1 LDSPLTILLY
11 LVSKRIYNGSDNEM
25 QIVYLLRTEDRAKAV
40 PTLLAQF
47 NLLGFKGK
55 RIALKA
61 NYNSADPFP
70 GSTHL
75 ETLAAIVKEL
85 KSAGAADIALAERSG
100 MGLTSE
106 VLAKMGVLKLSEQL
120 GFTVVAL
127 DGTEE
132 ELWTR
137 FSPSPGLHW
146 ENGFWVARIC
156 KKADKVVQTCC
167 LKTHR
172 FGGHFTLSLKNSIG
186 LIARYG
192 PKDGYNYMGALHS
205 SPHQRLM
212 IAEANLAYN
221 PDIIVMDGIEAFVKG
236 GPEDG
241 DRVNPQVMLAS
252 QDRVAIDAVGVAIL
266 RHFGTT
272 HEVSEGKI
280 FEQQQIARAA
290 ELGLGVRSANDIKLV
305 PLDAESKGFSDEID
319 AILAKG

>member
-1 LDSPLTILLY
+1 MET
-11 LVSKRIYNGSDNEM
+11 
-25 QIVYLLRTEDRAKAV
+25 VYVLKTGDRSKAV

-47 NLLGFKGK
+47 NLSDFKGRK
-55 RIALKA
+55 IALKA

-75 ETLAAIVKEL
+75 ETLGAIVREL
-85 KSAGAADIALAERSG
+85 KNAGAVEIALAERSG
-100 MGLTSE
+100 MGLTGKVLSE
-106 VLAKMGVLKLSEQL
+106 MGVLKLSEQL
-120 GFTVVAL
+120 GFTVVIL
-127 DGTEE
+127 DGTDEK
-132 ELWTR
+132 LWTR
-137 FSPSPGLHW
+137 FSPSPSLHW
-146 ENGFWVARIC
+146 ENGFWVAKTC
-156 KKADKVVQTCC
+156 TEADKVVQTCC

-186 LIARYG
+186 LIASYG

-205 SPHQRLM
+205 SQHQRLM
-212 IAEANLAYN
+212 IAEVNLAYN

-272 HEVSEGKI
+272 QEVSGGKI

-290 ELGLGVRSANDIKLV
+290 ELGIGVRSANDIKLV
-305 PLDAESKGFSDEID
+305 PLNAESKRFSDEIGE
-319 AILAKG
+319 ILAKG